1 MNTPQTPVSNTFN
14 SIRQKSS
21 RVFEEMQSLG
31 NSTQAIIGLVLLIA
45 FSVIIAYLMYSY
57 ISKVVFNKYKII
69 VPKTKLPLI
78 GNVKNEITLDDDL
91 PVSEGG
97 NGIRRSYTFWI
108 YVKDNDHSHFRN
120 ILYLSKDGDKKII
133 NTSPHIFMDKS
144 NNKMY
149 IRFKKQNEDS
159 NKLKA
164 PCESAN
170 TAENLHEWVKNHFV
184 EGTNEPEECFKNY
197 MKQGI
202 VIDYVP
208 MQRWVHIGIVI
219 NDHTSNSNGR
229 YGASISA
236 YVDGELVAVANHDEE
251 IRGLGSSS
259 EQYTYNINN
268 LDLDNFTKLVVG
280 GEQSSGIS
288 PGFSGLLCKF
298 AVFNYD
304 LNDRDI
310 HNDYNKGPVDNL
322 MAKLGI
328 GTYGVRSPVY
338 RIS

>member
-1 MNTPQTPVSNTFN
+1 MNTPETPVSNTLN

-78 GNVKNEITLDDDL
+78 GNVKNEISLDDDL

-108 YVKDNDHSHFRN
+108 YIKDNDHSHFRN
-120 ILYLSKDGDKKII
+120 ILYLSKNGENEII

-149 IRFKKQNEDS
+149 IRFKKQNKDS
-159 NKLKA
+159 NKLDAACDADTK
-164 PCESAN
+164 
-170 TAENLHEWVKNHFV
+170 KNIHDWARSQFDD
-184 EGTNEPEECFKNY
+184 GTNEPKECFRKY

-219 NDHTSNSNGR
+219 NDHTSNSNGG

-236 YVDGELVAVANHDEE
+236 YVDGELVAVANHEE
-251 IRGLGSSS
+251 PLRGLGSSS

-328 GTYGVRSPVY
+328 GTYCVRSPVY

>member
-1 MNTPQTPVSNTFN
+1 
-14 SIRQKSS
+14 
-21 RVFEEMQSLG
+21 
-31 NSTQAIIGLVLLIA
+31 
-45 FSVIIAYLMYSY
+45 MYSY

-78 GNVKNEITLDDDL
+78 GNVKNEISLDDDL

-108 YVKDNDHSHFRN
+108 YVKDNDQSHFRN

-149 IRFKKQNEDS
+149 IRFKKS
-159 NKLKA
+159 
-164 PCESAN
+164 N
-170 TAENLHEWVKNHFV
+170 TADNELKDECVDANIKENLHEWVKDQFDQS
-184 EGTNEPEECFKNY
+184 TNEPNDCFKKY

-219 NDHTSNSNGR
+219 NDHTSNSNGGF
-229 YGASISA
+229 GASISA
-236 YVDGELVAVANHDEE
+236 YVDGELVAVANNNEV
-251 IRGLGSSS
+251 IRGFSSS
-259 EQYTYNINN
+259 TENTYNINN

>member
-1 MNTPQTPVSNTFN
+1 MNTPQTPVSNTLN

-31 NSTQAIIGLVLLIA
+31 NSTQAIIGLVVLIA

-78 GNVKNEITLDDDL
+78 GNVKNEISLDDDL

-120 ILYLSKDGDKKII
+120 ILYLSKNGENEII
-133 NTSPHIFMDKS
+133 YTSPHIFMDKS

-149 IRFKKQNEDS
+149 IRFKKQNKNS
-159 NKLKA
+159 NKLDSDCDADTKK
-164 PCESAN
+164 N
-170 TAENLHEWVKNHFV
+170 IHEWAKSKFDSN
-184 EGTNEPEECFKNY
+184 TNEPQECFRKY

-219 NDHTSNSNGR
+219 NDHTSNSNGK

-236 YVDGELVAVANHDEE
+236 YVDGELVAVANHGEPL
-251 IRGLGSSS
+251 RGLGSSS
-259 EQYTYNINN
+259 EQHEYDINN
-268 LDLDNFTKLVVG
+268 LDLDNFTKLVIG